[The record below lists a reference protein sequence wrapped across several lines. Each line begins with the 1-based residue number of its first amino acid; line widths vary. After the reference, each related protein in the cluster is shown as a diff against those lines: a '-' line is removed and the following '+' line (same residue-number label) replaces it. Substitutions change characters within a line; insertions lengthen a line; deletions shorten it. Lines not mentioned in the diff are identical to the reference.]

1 MRLGL
6 RRAAEEEA
14 VRHKRVDAQ
23 GGVKIFTLA
32 MVATGPG
39 ESALQVAA
47 FQKLVDN
54 LITANTAN
62 RAGHYKRRF

>member
-1 MRLGL
+1 LRLGL

-14 VRHKRVDAQ
+14 VGHKSVDV
-23 GGVKIFTLA
+23 GVEIKILMLA
-32 MVATGPG
+32 LVAADPG

-47 FQKLVDN
+47 FQKLVDD
-54 LITANTAN
+54 LKTANTTN